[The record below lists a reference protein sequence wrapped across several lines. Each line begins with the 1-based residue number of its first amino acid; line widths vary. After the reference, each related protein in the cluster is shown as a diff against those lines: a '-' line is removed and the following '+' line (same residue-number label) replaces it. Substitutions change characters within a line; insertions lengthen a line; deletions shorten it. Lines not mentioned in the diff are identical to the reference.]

1 MENLK
6 ELRSLRAEQVE
17 QAEKAVAEEKPE
29 EAQDALE
36 EIKKL
41 DERITAVEE
50 EIKELTEKEKGS
62 KEDEPKKE
70 DAPVADKGEQRSMNQ
85 FKPSVKDNKE
95 SQEVRAIAEFIKTK
109 GETRAGLVSDD
120 VGVLIPEDI
129 SYDPERE
136 VKTVQNLADF
146 VNKVQVKSASGKH
159 PVKNRATAKFHTV
172 AELEANPELAK
183 PDFREVPYEVAT
195 YRGSIPLS
203 EESIMDSAV
212 NLTALVQEDIQEQKI
227 NTLNE
232 EIGKVFKSFP
242 AETVTD
248 VQGLKKLTN
257 VQLDPGYQKQVI
269 CTQSFYQQLD
279 ILTDSNGR
287 FLLQDS
293 IVNNSGNK
301 LLGMDVTV
309 VRDDILGA
317 KNGDAVAFIG
327 DPKRGVFMA
336 DRSDVS
342 LSYADSNIYGKYLM
356 GAFRFDVVKSD
367 ENAGFYVTFNAD
379 SPSTEA

>member
-1 MENLK
+1 
-6 ELRSLRAEQVE
+6 
-17 QAEKAVAEEKPE
+17 
-29 EAQDALE
+29 
-36 EIKKL
+36 
-41 DERITAVEE
+41 
-50 EIKELTEKEKGS
+50 
-62 KEDEPKKE
+62 
-70 DAPVADKGEQRSMNQ
+70 
-85 FKPSVKDNKE
+85 
-95 SQEVRAIAEFIKTK
+95 
-109 GETRAGLVSDD
+109 
-120 VGVLIPEDI
+120 
-129 SYDPERE
+129 
-136 VKTVQNLADF
+136 
-146 VNKVQVKSASGKH
+146 
-159 PVKNRATAKFHTV
+159 
-172 AELEANPELAK
+172 
-183 PDFREVPYEVAT
+183 
-195 YRGSIPLS
+195 
-203 EESIMDSAV
+203 MDSAV
-212 NLTALVQEDIQEQKI
+212 NLTSLVQEDIQEQKI

-248 VQGLKKLTN
+248 VKGLKKLTN

-269 CTQSFYQQLD
+269 CTQSFYQNLD
-279 ILTDSNGR
+279 ILTDGNGR

-336 DRSDVS
+336 DRSDIS

-367 ENAGFYVTFNAD
+367 ENAGFYVTFEA
-379 SPSTEA
+379 PAESTDGAGA

>member
-17 QAEKAVAEEKPE
+17 QAEKAVEAGKPE

-50 EIKELTEKEKGS
+50 EIKELTDKEKGS

-85 FKPSVKDNKE
+85 FKPSIKENKE
-95 SQEVRAIAEFIKTK
+95 SQEVRAIADFIKTK

-129 SYDPERE
+129 TYEPDRE

-172 AELEANPELAK
+172 AELEANPQLAK

-195 YRGSIPLS
+195 YRGSIPL
-203 EESIMDSAV
+203 I
-212 NLTALVQEDIQEQKI
+212 
-227 NTLNE
+227 
-232 EIGKVFKSFP
+232 
-242 AETVTD
+242 
-248 VQGLKKLTN
+248 
-257 VQLDPGYQKQVI
+257 
-269 CTQSFYQQLD
+269 
-279 ILTDSNGR
+279 
-287 FLLQDS
+287 
-293 IVNNSGNK
+293 NSGF
-301 LLGMDVTV
+301 VQ
-309 VRDDILGA
+309 
-317 KNGDAVAFIG
+317 
-327 DPKRGVFMA
+327 
-336 DRSDVS
+336 
-342 LSYADSNIYGKYLM
+342 
-356 GAFRFDVVKSD
+356 
-367 ENAGFYVTFNAD
+367 
-379 SPSTEA
+379 